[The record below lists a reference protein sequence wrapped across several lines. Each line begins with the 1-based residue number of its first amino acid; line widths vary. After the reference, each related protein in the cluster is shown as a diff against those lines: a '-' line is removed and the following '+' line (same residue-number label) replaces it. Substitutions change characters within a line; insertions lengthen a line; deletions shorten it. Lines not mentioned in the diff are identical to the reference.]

1 MPNLYIIAGCNG
13 AAKTTA
19 SQTILPD
26 ILNCK
31 EFLNADAIAAGI
43 SPYNVESVAFQSG
56 RIMLDRIQ
64 FLINEKENFA
74 FETTL
79 STKSYVQLI
88 KLAKAKGY
96 TVTLLFFWLKNPE
109 LAVSRVENRVRHGGH
124 FIPEDIIKPR
134 YFRGVSNLFNH
145 FINLCEVW
153 MIFDNSFTIPM
164 LIAKGIEK
172 DEIEVLNKDSYQLLK
187 SYAEQ

>member
-13 AAKTTA
+13 AGKTTA

-26 ILNCK
+26 VLNCK

-56 RIMLDRIQ
+56 RIMLERIQ

-79 STKSYVQLI
+79 STKSYIQLI

-109 LAVSRVENRVRHGGH
+109 LAVSRVENRVRQGGH
-124 FIPEDIIKPR
+124 FIPEDIIKRR
-134 YFRGVSNLFNH
+134 YFRGVYNLFNH
-145 FINLCEVW
+145 FINLCQVW

-187 SYAEQ
+187 SYAKQ